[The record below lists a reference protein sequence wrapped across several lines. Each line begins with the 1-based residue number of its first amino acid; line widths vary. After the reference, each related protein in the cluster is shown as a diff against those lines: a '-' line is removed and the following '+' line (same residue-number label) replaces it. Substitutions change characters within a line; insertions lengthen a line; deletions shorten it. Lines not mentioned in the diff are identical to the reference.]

1 MECIN
6 YKASALFFNQPSFT
20 FSNSR
25 SILHPDTTA
34 MVDWMQKTS
43 SFQTNA
49 AEVNVL
55 ANKINM
61 ADSQSRNHFNSVEN
75 IDICCRIS
83 LKNFIPMQLDQCASL
98 RR

>member
-25 SILHPDTTA
+25 QTLHPETSA

-43 SFQTNA
+43 SLQTNA

-61 ADSQSRNHFNSVEN
+61 VDSQSGNHFNSVEN

-83 LKNFIPMQLDQCASL
+83 LKNLFPCNLISVQV
-98 RR
+98 